1 MLLCLNCLPMLL
13 FCVNVDTTNPYFTQ
27 SLKQFKLLIFFP
39 MIEFLKLFDH
49 RNVHYKGKMK
59 LVMLFCQEDVNEG
72 GSPKIIEINWT
83 NAIFD
88 RIESIKH

>member
-1 MLLCLNCLPMLL
+1 
-13 FCVNVDTTNPYFTQ
+13 
-27 SLKQFKLLIFFP
+27 

-49 RNVHYKGKMK
+49 RNVHCKGKMK

-72 GSPKIIEINWT
+72 RSPKIIEINWT